1 MNVYKMDYF
10 IEFSKGF
17 CSVDNFMINAIQAIP
32 EDFGEQY
39 DRAPESAEP
48 YGCGKMKFTRI
59 DSTPEVLQKYNI
71 TDSEYESI
79 CDDLEIGLSSGNC
92 VACA

>member
-1 MNVYKMDYF
+1 MDYVIKF
-10 IEFSKGF
+10 SEWYCATDEFK
-17 CSVDNFMINAIQAIP
+17 INGIDAYW
-32 EDFGEQY
+32 EDFGEKY
-39 DRAPESAEP
+39 DRSPEGAEP
-48 YGCGKMKFTRI
+48 YGCGNMKFTRI